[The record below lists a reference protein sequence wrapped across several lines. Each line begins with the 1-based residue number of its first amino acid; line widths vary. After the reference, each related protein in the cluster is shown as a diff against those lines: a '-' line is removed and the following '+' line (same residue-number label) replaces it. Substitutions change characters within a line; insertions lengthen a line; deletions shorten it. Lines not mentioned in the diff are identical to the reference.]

1 MANIHEV
8 AAQLQNGNPVE
19 IELYGIGDGA
29 SMKGILKEGQFV
41 TLTPV
46 RSEEIEV
53 GDVVFVR
60 WRKGSYLLHL
70 VKTVEGGRFLI
81 ANNRG
86 KINGWVEAGD
96 ILAKATNIREP

>member
-1 MANIHEV
+1 MATIHEV
-8 AAQLQNGNPVE
+8 AAQLEKGNPVE

-70 VKTVEGGRFLI
+70 VKTIEGGRFLI

-86 KINGWVEAGD
+86 KINGWVETGD
-96 ILAKATNIREP
+96 ILAKATKFREP